1 MGSNQFE
8 IAKKHIKH
16 NTRCFIFVDVLFYR
30 YLILLL
36 LKEKPEGK

>member
-8 IAKKHIKH
+8 IAKKHIKL
-16 NTRCFIFVDVLFYR
+16 NRQCFIFVDVLFFR
-30 YLILLL
+30 YLILLF